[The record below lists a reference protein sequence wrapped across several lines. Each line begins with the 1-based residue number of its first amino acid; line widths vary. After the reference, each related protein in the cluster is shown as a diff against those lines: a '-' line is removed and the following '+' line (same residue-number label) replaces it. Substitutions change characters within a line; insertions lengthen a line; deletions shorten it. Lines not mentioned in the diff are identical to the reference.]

1 MLCRRDQED
10 HVAFQ
15 GTDIEAANT
24 ALASVID
31 GCGGA
36 PDLIA
41 AACPLLPFAGAF
53 CVVNRPGQRPH
64 YLADTYP
71 AGAAKDAVQ
80 LYVASTYLLNPV
92 YNAILDGVHPGL
104 YRMADLAP
112 DNWNPA
118 PETPGILVE
127 DGEEIG
133 HITSGGFSPCLK
145 KNIAMGY
152 VKKGYQK
159 SGTELKV
166 EVRKRVSDA
175 VVTKMPFVPAK
186 YYRP

>member
-1 MLCRRDQED
+1 M
-10 HVAFQ
+10 AFQ

-41 AACPLLPFAGAF
+41 AACPLLPFTGAF

-92 YNAILDGVHPGL
+92 YNAILDGLQPGL

-112 DNWNPA
+112 DNWNPV

-133 HITSGGFSPCLK
+133 YRTPGWPAGLVELTLLVELPDGAMGEISFARPAAQGGFPDDL
-145 KNIAMGY
+145 
-152 VKKGYQK
+152 
-159 SGTELKV
+159 
-166 EVRKRVSDA
+166 
-175 VVTKMPFVPAK
+175 
-186 YYRP
+186 